1 MIIASNIYCFSKY
14 IVEEPNYPYC
24 LFDNAFLVR
33 YNRGIQLTFI
43 VLFVVTV
50 YQYLRRREERSISG
64 NFPRPKKVKRS

>member
-33 YNRGIQLTFI
+33 YNRDPTHIYCPVCGHSLP
-43 VLFVVTV
+43 V
-50 YQYLRRREERSISG
+50 S
-64 NFPRPKKVKRS
+64 KKKGGKKHLW